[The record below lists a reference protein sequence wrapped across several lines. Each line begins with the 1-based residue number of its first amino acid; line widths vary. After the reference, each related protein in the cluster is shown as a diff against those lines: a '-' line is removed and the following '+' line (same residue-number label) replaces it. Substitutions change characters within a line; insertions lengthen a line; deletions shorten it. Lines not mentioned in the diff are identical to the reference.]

1 MRAPH
6 CAWGLNELHAAD
18 TRYTLASWLDSLWGT
33 PGAQPHPVPPYLPNR
48 QLGSHYLASFQPSL
62 LQQRPL
68 GSSLQPPALRPAE
81 ETGLAVGSGPT
92 VASRHPGKVHGPGN
106 GMVLKLATSVLPPLL
121 GILAC
126 KMLRLTVSNAHLP
139 HPPALPL
146 VLLKLSRA
154 RPTRSSLPTP
164 GTCPSRIS
172 ASVSPNSNYGTEPL
186 PVPTCHRI

>member
-33 PGAQPHPVPPYLPNR
+33 PGAQPHPVPPYLPNK

-106 GMVLKLATSVLPPLL
+106 GMVLKLATSFLPPLL

-126 KMLRLTVSNAHLP
+126 IMLRLRSLM
-139 HPPALPL
+139 
-146 VLLKLSRA
+146 
-154 RPTRSSLPTP
+154 PTSPTP
-164 GTCPSRIS
+164 QLCPLS
-172 ASVSPNSNYGTEPL
+172 
-186 PVPTCHRI
+186 C